1 MISLKDMD
9 GVGSRGRFWN
19 GRANAY
25 ILENT
30 TVNKSMMVKGWL
42 GGLGMGGQRHID
54 LIQDMDSVGSG
65 GRLGMGGQ
73 IYTY

>member
-1 MISLKDMD
+1 
-9 GVGSRGRFWN
+9 
-19 GRANAY
+19 
-25 ILENT
+25 
-30 TVNKSMMVKGWL
+30 
-42 GGLGMGGQRHID
+42 MGGQRYID